1 MHLHSRLP
9 SMADTHDG
17 WPRRWP
23 RFERLSKATIRITAE
38 HELDGV
44 LQQVVDSACEVIGA
58 RYGALGVLNSSGDG
72 LERFV
77 VSGVTPEEHARIGDL
92 PTGKGILGLLIT
104 EPRPLRLADMG
115 DHPASCGFPKHH
127 PPMSSFLGVPI
138 LGSEQP
144 IGNLYLAEKRG
155 GGSFTEEDESL
166 AVMLAAHAAV
176 AVENARSFEE
186 REGLLRELK
195 RLHASRGRFFAMIN
209 HELRNALTAVHGWAE
224 LWIRK
229 AKEDAPRAALEVRD
243 SAEWTLTLLDDLLDL
258 TRLEASKLEPVIR
271 HADAWVAVHE
281 AIGSLEP
288 AAERK
293 EVRIVTSGP
302 QGPID
307 CHTDLKRVRQILVNL
322 LSNAVRYSPDN
333 EAVIV
338 ELQPSDGSVRIDVV
352 DRGEGIAPEQHAVIF
367 QAFERADTQTER
379 GTGLGLALSRQLAQL
394 LGGALTVESRLGAG
408 ARFILTLPRYPAL
421 S

>member
-1 MHLHSRLP
+1 
-9 SMADTHDG
+9 MADTHDE
-17 WPRRWP
+17 WRRLWP

-38 HELDGV
+38 RELEGV
-44 LQQVVDSACEVIGA
+44 LQEVVDSACEVIGA
-58 RYGALGVLNSSGDG
+58 RYGALGVLSSSGDG
-72 LERFV
+72 LERFF

-115 DHPASCGFPKHH
+115 GHPASCGFPKHH

-138 LGSEQP
+138 LGAERP
-144 IGNLYLAEKRG
+144 IGNLYLTEKHG
-155 GGSFTEEDESL
+155 GRPFTEEDETL

-176 AVENARSFEE
+176 AVANARLYEE

-195 RLHASRGRFFAMIN
+195 RLHASRDRFFAMIN

-229 AKEDAPRAALEVRD
+229 AKEDTPRAALEVRD
-243 SAEWTLTLLDDLLDL
+243 SAEWSLTLLDDLLDL
-258 TRLEASKLEPVIR
+258 TRLEASKLQPVIR
-271 HADAWVAVHE
+271 HSDAWEAVQD
-281 AIGSLEP
+281 AIGSVEP
-288 AAERK
+288 AAVRRG
-293 EVRIVTSGP
+293 VRIETSGP
-302 QGPID
+302 KGPID
-307 CHTDLKRVRQILVNL
+307 CRTDLKRVRQILINL

-338 ELQPSDGSVRIDVV
+338 ELQPSDDAVRFDVV
-352 DRGEGIAPEQHAVIF
+352 DRGQGIAPEQHAVIF

-394 LGGALTVESRLGAG
+394 LGGDLTVESRLGAG
-408 ARFILTLPRYPAL
+408 ARFILNLPRYPEL